1 MSIFISGF
9 EFIIK
14 VVRLRLEFL
23 NISLKVIN
31 SMLNYISML
40 NFLFI
45 QIIGFEIIFLFY
57 FKDYNYGKVV
67 FIVKISSL
75 IIVCYAL
82 FFVNLFLETFICLII
97 NFIIEACFIKLF
109 YHNDLKFVII
119 SFFILNI
126 VVCLISFLN
135 EIRIRLDFIT
145 NFHLINEIKILK

>member
-1 MSIFISGF
+1 MEFLKRFCVFSGVNHFSTIILFLINISL
-9 EFIIK
+9 IIVKFNKLEK
-14 VVRLRLEFL
+14 VFYFHFFNEYFYFGIRFYHQGRLRLEFL

-31 SMLNYISML
+31 SMFNYISML

-45 QIIGFEIIFLFY
+45 QIIAFEIIFLFY

-97 NFIIEACFIKLF
+97 NFIIEACLLNYFI
-109 YHNDLKFVII
+109 II
-119 SFFILNI
+119 I
-126 VVCLISFLN
+126 
-135 EIRIRLDFIT
+135 
-145 NFHLINEIKILK
+145 

>member
-1 MSIFISGF
+1 MF
-9 EFIIK
+9 
-14 VVRLRLEFL
+14 
-23 NISLKVIN
+23 
-31 SMLNYISML
+31 NYISML

>member
-82 FFVNLFLETFICLII
+82 FFANLFLETFICLII
-97 NFIIEACFIKLF
+97 NFIIEARFIKLF
-109 YHNDLKFVII
+109 YHNDLKLLII

-135 EIRIRLDFIT
+135 VIRIR
-145 NFHLINEIKILK
+145 